1 MLTCF
6 MSTKSLWSKNLNIMI
21 KSNKLLIIVD
31 IFTVENLLVIF
42 FVKLQLKLLFF
53 KYITLLV
60 KRNEEQFI
68 KIS

>member
-42 FVKLQLKLLFF
+42 FLKLQLKLLFF